1 MIKLRSI
8 TNKIWAQI
16 NEKQFFLIISY
27 NDQDCSEQFTTIIV
41 LD

>member
-8 TNKIWAQI
+8 TNKIWAKI

-27 NDQDCSEQFTTIIV
+27 GDQDYSEQFKTIIV
-41 LD
+41 VD